1 MQQDSLMPVV
11 QQERP
16 QRLRPGTKSE
26 LLEQEASRA
35 FSMAAQ
41 RGACC
46 YAAKHGFTLVHVIN
60 TNLMM
65 ASTSGQSNIASQ
77 LASAKQMAGAK
88 GAKLD
93 QPETGSG
100 RKLVRF
106 RESGMAHAGV
116 RHASLQYTRSPGF
129 RSFYSIWGSRRPAP
143 HPHRARLW
151 TMLQHR
157 TLVQGERIGLRMWEG
172 EKDSAID
179 QQSGDE
185 FYRQLHESVCFVI
198 SGRLLLLLEND
209 QRLELVPGDSFTVPK
224 GLPHMYKILEG
235 PVKVLEATAAPP
247 KS

>member
-1 MQQDSLMPVV
+1 
-11 QQERP
+11 
-16 QRLRPGTKSE
+16 
-26 LLEQEASRA
+26 
-35 FSMAAQ
+35 
-41 RGACC
+41 
-46 YAAKHGFTLVHVIN
+46 VHVSN
-60 TNLMM
+60 TNLKM

-77 LASAKQMAGAK
+77 HASAKQMAGAK
-88 GAKLD
+88 GAKAD

-100 RKLVRF
+100 RKLVSL
-106 RESGMAHAGV
+106 RESGMAHACV
-116 RHASLQYTRSPGF
+116 RQIRLQHTRLTGF
-129 RSFYSIWGSRRPAP
+129 RTWCSTCGSRQSAP
-143 HPHRARLW
+143 HQNLTGIRPWPPPPPLPGARLSF
-151 TMLQHR
+151 LQHR

-185 FYRQLHESVCFVI
+185 FYRQLHESVCYVI